1 MRREQKRQK
10 TESPTLVRVCHR
22 PHATRTKAMKN
33 GKPHTSGSLSSTM
46 CDAIINDNK
55 RYLTRNGTRDV
66 MDFERRRQERLSR
79 RRELY
84 RLRMARETPEEREAR
99 LIRQWTSLFVSCH
112 GSAGHQQERIVQVMK
127 GPQR

>member
-1 MRREQKRQK
+1 
-10 TESPTLVRVCHR
+10 
-22 PHATRTKAMKN
+22 
-33 GKPHTSGSLSSTM
+33 M

-99 LIRQWTSLFVSCH
+99 LIRQRTSLFVSCH
-112 GSAGHQQERIVQVMK
+112 GLCCSAGHQQERIVQVMK